1 VTESLASATESLAS
15 TLGRLTQRLGR
26 SSQRLE
32 SLAFHMLCLCGV
44 LHRAAYYTEQWKI
57 CLIECQCRDSAN
69 LSVQQFRRSVGDH
82 VGNIQTPRHAFVGN
96 LFPPGHWSNGVDE
109 CCRHQGQ
116 ARCSEAF
123 PLTTRRCDS
132 TIFRERLCR
141 LPQRLGRSLPTDFV
155 ACLSDCVSLPRDSVA
170 CLSGWVSSQR
180 LCRLPQRLC
189 RLPPRVG
196 RSKLMYIFAIAW
208 P

>member
-1 VTESLASATESLAS
+1 METLIRSSVRVATLPIDLFSGSAAQSVIMSATFRLQG
-15 TLGRLTQRLGR
+15 TL
-26 SSQRLE
+26 
-32 SLAFHMLCLCGV
+32 
-44 LHRAAYYTEQWKI
+44 
-57 CLIECQCRDSAN
+57 
-69 LSVQQFRRSVGDH
+69 LSETFS
-82 VGNIQTPRHAFVGN
+82 
-96 LFPPGHWSNGVDE
+96 PPGHWSNGVAE

-141 LPQRLGRSLPTDFV
+141 LPQRLDRSLPTDVV

-170 CLSGWVSSQR
+170 CLSGWVSSQQI
-180 LCRLPQRLC
+180 CRLPQRLC